1 MILYRDEALVAVA
14 KPSGLLVHRGWG
26 RDRDVLM
33 TRVRDQ
39 LEAYVYP
46 VHRLDRGASGV
57 VLFALGPESARVLCG
72 AFERGEVEK
81 RYLALVRGVPP
92 EAGVI
97 DHPVP
102 RAPGEARVPAV
113 TEYRRLEVFGRY
125 ALVEARPRTGRFHQI
140 RRHLK
145 HLSCPLIG
153 DSNYGKSEH
162 NRLLR
167 ERYGLARLALHAASL
182 AFAHPVDGRPM
193 SIEAPVPADLA
204 EPLARLRADYPL
216 SDR

>member
-33 TRVRDQ
+33 TRVRDAVD
-39 LEAYVYP
+39 AYVYP

-57 VLFALGPESARVLCG
+57 VLFALTADAARLLGG
-72 AFERGEVEK
+72 AFERAELDK
-81 RYLALVRGVPP
+81 RYVALVRGVPP
-92 EAGVI
+92 EAGII

-102 RAPGEARVPAV
+102 RKPGGERVPAV
-113 TEYRRLEVFGRY
+113 TEYRRLEIFGRY

-140 RRHLK
+140 RRHFK

-153 DSNYGKSEH
+153 DTNYGKSEH

-167 ERYGLARLALHAASL
+167 ERYGLARLALHAVSL
-182 AFAHPVDGRPM
+182 GFAHPSDGRPM
-193 SIEAPVPADLA
+193 SIEAPLPSDLA
-204 EPLARLRADYPL
+204 EPLARMRAAHTL
-216 SDR
+216 SDS

>member
-57 VLFALGPESARVLCG
+57 VLFALGPESARTLCG
-72 AFERGEVEK
+72 AFERGELDK
-81 RYLALVRGVPP
+81 RYVALVRGVPP
-92 EAGVI
+92 EAGII

-102 RAPGEARVPAV
+102 REPGGERVPAV

-193 SIEAPVPADLA
+193 SIEAPMPADFA
-204 EPLARLRADYPL
+204 EPLARLRAEFPL
-216 SDR
+216 SGS